1 MLYRF
6 NDNLFSSI
14 SFDRTIDNGKN
25 IYSVT
30 PLINGKLDKS
40 VKKENYNIY
49 SDNKDRG
56 NLNGLRYETEYY
68 PANNFEIKNLFYYS
82 NLEGEMLRAYKAI
95 QKGDKIEINGND
107 LYTTETVI
115 GNKLNLLYIGDIF
128 NLKNKFSIGFDF
140 STSHMKRDM
149 TRSFAASN
157 YLVDIYNPSRIRFGD
172 SGGFYRT
179 KNMKTDINQY
189 SLYLEDQLNLTNNLK
204 FIVGLRN
211 DILDVKWD
219 YIQENKKKDR
229 TYKEFSY
236 RTGFVYDISPSI
248 MLYATYS
255 EAFENG
261 GSSLAFLSSKD
272 TNFDLTKANQQEVG
286 IKSSFFDDRAEL
298 TLSAYK
304 INKKNMYIAD
314 PNNAVNKLPIGKRSS
329 KGYEFSFGFTLSEYL
344 QLDTNLAYTNAR
356 YDYFISGGNNL
367 SGKVPNS
374 VPNYI
379 ANLGLRYVPI
389 PNLDISTWVRYVDSF
404 YVDDKNTM
412 KLPSY
417 TIFDLILAYKYN
429 KNTAFNFIVKN
440 VTDKLYATSTNN
452 RADVF
457 LGEPR
462 SFEFGL
468 SYKF

>member
-1 MLYRF
+1 MV
-6 NDNLFSSI
+6 
-14 SFDRTIDNGKN
+14 K

-56 NLNGLRYETEYY
+56 NLNSLRYETEYY

-236 RTGFVYDISPSI
+236 RTGFLFMI
-248 MLYATYS
+248 
-255 EAFENG
+255 
-261 GSSLAFLSSKD
+261 
-272 TNFDLTKANQQEVG
+272 
-286 IKSSFFDDRAEL
+286 
-298 TLSAYK
+298 
-304 INKKNMYIAD
+304 
-314 PNNAVNKLPIGKRSS
+314 
-329 KGYEFSFGFTLSEYL
+329 
-344 QLDTNLAYTNAR
+344 
-356 YDYFISGGNNL
+356 
-367 SGKVPNS
+367 
-374 VPNYI
+374 
-379 ANLGLRYVPI
+379 
-389 PNLDISTWVRYVDSF
+389 
-404 YVDDKNTM
+404 
-412 KLPSY
+412 
-417 TIFDLILAYKYN
+417 
-429 KNTAFNFIVKN
+429 
-440 VTDKLYATSTNN
+440 
-452 RADVF
+452 
-457 LGEPR
+457 
-462 SFEFGL
+462 
-468 SYKF
+468 